1 MGGVVLV
8 DVLWFTEELPEVV
21 VEVDLLGSPC
31 FPLTA
36 WTIIPITILY
46 FVEGLLYSRGL
57 VI

>member
-8 DVLWFTEELPEVV
+8 DVLWFTEELAGVV
-21 VEVDLLGSPC
+21 VVDLLGSPC

-46 FVEGLLYSRGL
+46 FVEGVVVLEGW
-57 VI
+57 